1 MNVFVIISQRYRL
14 QPAILW
20 LRSTV
25 VSGMDQKR
33 FHWVRYSQMCG
44 TQFHEGQTSTVHT
57 GFEFRLQRSVQ
68 RACWFVTFVC
78 FHDCYN
84 KMSLSIL
91 QNRSA
96 KTFCP
101 NVTRASPTLVRTKAS
116 ASLYP
121 KDSTSADAT
130 QDITANIA
138 KTWLMRVTV
147 ILAGTRELANCSKKA
162 DSGKCLLH
170 LNIYLCH
177 IIVYKSITFFLQILL

>member
-14 QPAILW
+14 QPTVLR

-25 VSGMDQKR
+25 VSGMDKER
-33 FHWVRYSQMCG
+33 FHRVRYSQMCG
-44 TQFHEGQTSTVHT
+44 TQFHEGQTFTVHA

-68 RACWFVTFVC
+68 RARCFVC
-78 FHDCYN
+78 IHDCYN
-84 KMSLSIL
+84 KLSLSIL

-101 NVTRASPTLVRTKAS
+101 SVTRASPTLVRTKAS

-138 KTWLMRVTV
+138 KT
-147 ILAGTRELANCSKKA
+147 
-162 DSGKCLLH
+162 
-170 LNIYLCH
+170 
-177 IIVYKSITFFLQILL
+177 

>member
-1 MNVFVIISQRYRL
+1 MANNGKMCECIKFTTGLMNIFVIISQRYWL
-14 QPAILW
+14 QPTILR

-25 VSGMDQKR
+25 VSGMDKKR
-33 FHWVRYSQMCG
+33 FHRVRYSEMCG
-44 TQFHEGQTSTVHT
+44 TQFHEGQTSTVHA

-68 RACWFVTFVC
+68 RALWFVC
-78 FHDCYN
+78 IHDCYSEIN
-84 KMSLSIL
+84 FSIL

-101 NVTRASPTLVRTKAS
+101 SVIRASPTLVRTKAS

-138 KTWLMRVTV
+138 KT
-147 ILAGTRELANCSKKA
+147 
-162 DSGKCLLH
+162 
-170 LNIYLCH
+170 
-177 IIVYKSITFFLQILL
+177 